1 MNENMVG
8 KEASTTP
15 SFQAFE
21 GYNVAL
27 RRSMKRLR
35 FHRVNN
41 IDPYSLKVSGPLI
54 EKQTVYIFN
63 HDQITIQNT
72 AKYMIQLGDP
82 ERLVLQVLTFLYSYQ
97 CPSLEGQSPKQLTNQ
112 Q

>member
-1 MNENMVG
+1 MIENMVG

-27 RRSMKRLR
+27 RRSMQRMR

-41 IDPYSLKVSGPLI
+41 TDPYSLKVSGPLI
-54 EKQTVYIFN
+54 EKQAVYIFN
-63 HDQITIQNT
+63 HNQITRQNT
-72 AKYMIQLGDP
+72 SKYIIQ
-82 ERLVLQVLTFLYSYQ
+82 
-97 CPSLEGQSPKQLTNQ
+97 
-112 Q
+112 